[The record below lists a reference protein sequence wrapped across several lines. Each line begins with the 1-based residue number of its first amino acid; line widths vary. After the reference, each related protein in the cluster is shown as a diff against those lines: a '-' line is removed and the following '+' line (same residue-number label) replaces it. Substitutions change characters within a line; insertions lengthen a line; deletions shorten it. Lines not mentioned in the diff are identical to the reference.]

1 MISWMIG
8 DWPYLL
14 IVHFNKWVEYL
25 FASSYLHVILVL
37 NEAFIL
43 QQSYDIQM

>member
-1 MISWMIG
+1 
-8 DWPYLL
+8 
-14 IVHFNKWVEYL
+14 
-25 FASSYLHVILVL
+25 LHVILVL